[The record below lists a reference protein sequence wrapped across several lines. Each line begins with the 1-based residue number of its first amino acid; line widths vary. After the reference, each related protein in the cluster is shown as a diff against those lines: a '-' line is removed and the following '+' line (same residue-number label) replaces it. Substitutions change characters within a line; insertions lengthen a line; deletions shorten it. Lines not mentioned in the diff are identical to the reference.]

1 MKLSIIVPVYNL
13 ENYIATTLESL
24 LSIRFSSDYEIIVIN
39 DGSKDGSESVIR
51 GYQRIH
57 DQIVLYSIENQ
68 GVSNARNFG
77 ISKATGEY
85 ITFVDGDDTVEPEF
99 FEKAVQ
105 ELDKG
110 GYDFVQGNIQIEGMN
125 RSWFL
130 QYVETDEVIADRS
143 VMLEKFLG
151 PQKLIHNNACGMVF
165 RADVVRKIQFDK
177 TLHIAEDQ
185 KFVCDVLM
193 NTNRVKL
200 LSALCYH
207 YYQRAGSAIHNMS
220 MNQKRDQLEVLD
232 YCSTFVSD
240 ETLKANI
247 ELRKFHVLLDMYIT
261 LTKNR
266 EDNSGIY
273 NEINKLNLD
282 RFFPCLDIKMR
293 IHAILLC
300 KARKIYDFII
310 HSRF

>member
-51 GYQRIH
+51 GYQQTH

-110 GYDFVQGNIQIEGMN
+110 GYDFVQGNIQIEEMN

-130 QYVETDEVIADRS
+130 QYVETDEVIADRT

-193 NTNRVKL
+193 NANRIKL

-207 YYQRAGSAIHNMS
+207 YYQRAGSAMHSMS
-220 MNQKRDQLEVLD
+220 MEQKRDKLKVSS
-232 YCSTFVSD
+232 YCSTFVKD
-240 ETLKANI
+240 NALAANI
-247 ELRKFHVLLDMYIT
+247 EGQKFRVLLDMYIT
-261 LTKNR
+261 ATRNC

-273 NEINKLNLD
+273 AEISELNFR
-282 RFFPCLDIKMR
+282 RFFPYLDNKMK

-300 KARKIYDFII
+300 KARRVYDLITN
-310 HSRF
+310 RRY